1 MKKITKYI
9 PTIILTL
16 LCSCSDYLD
25 IVPDNVTTLDIVFN
39 NRNTAERYLANCY
52 HLFQTMDLSNEF
64 PAWEPDTN
72 VGSILLMTLTLTMK
86 SAFI

>member
-52 HLFQTMDLSNEF
+52 HFVPDHGSVKRI

>member
-1 MKKITKYI
+1 MKKIMKYI

-39 NRNTAERYLANCY
+39 NRNTAERYLANC
-52 HLFQTMDLSNEF
+52 
-64 PAWEPDTN
+64 
-72 VGSILLMTLTLTMK
+72 
-86 SAFI
+86 

>member
-1 MKKITKYI
+1 MKKIMKYI

-39 NRNTAERYLANCY
+39 NRNTAERYLANATI
-52 HLFQTMDLSNEF
+52 LFQTMDLSN
-64 PAWEPDTN
+64 DSRH
-72 VGSILLMTLTLTMK
+72 GSRTRMLVLYY
-86 SAFI
+86 

>member
-39 NRNTAERYLANCY
+39 NRNTTATI
-52 HLFQTMDLSNEF
+52 LFQTMDLSNEF